1 VISIAK
7 IAVNGSKITEVVKP
21 NHVTYS
27 IETYVPEYC
36 ARRDPDT
43 GLCVSWAG
51 DYWTSAGSGSTGAKI
66 TGTVSSPS
74 SSLKVVGDN
83 AAIVGDITNE
93 TWEASPPI
101 PSNTGST
108 RYTATSPISGSGQGS
123 ITGGNGKN
131 VKLNG
136 QLIATIG
143 SEVTTCL
150 GNKTTIADGNN
161 LINM

>member
-1 VISIAK
+1 MIIIAK
-7 IAVNGSKITEVVKP
+7 IAVNGSKIAEVVKP

-43 GLCVSWAG
+43 GLCVSWGG

-66 TGTVSSPS
+66 TGTASSPS
-74 SSLKVVGDN
+74 SPFKVQGVN
-83 AAIVGDITNE
+83 AIVIGDKTNE

-101 PSNTGST
+101 PSSTGST

-136 QLIATIG
+136 KLIATIG
-143 SEVTTCL
+143 SEITTCL

-161 LINM
+161 LINI